1 MADALDEQMETVI
14 VTRLN
19 PSLCRFSARVSTI
32 RLRARISDRV
42 AASVE
47 AGNKHWPIVLIA
59 AGLITGTD
67 RRFTILR
74 GHIPGPFTEATVTK
88 LRGTSKELN

>member
-1 MADALDEQMETVI
+1 

-19 PSLCRFSARVSTI
+19 FSLDCLSASVGTI
-32 RLRARISDRV
+32 WLRASISDCV

-59 AGLITGTD
+59 AGLITRKE

-74 GHIPGPFTEATVTK
+74 GHIPEAFTEATMAK
-88 LRGTSKELN
+88 LRSTPKELY